1 MAANILQEIVDLP
14 LTGIRYALSDKL
26 LRANSEDRF
35 MPIRPGQIDHLL
47 AHMEEA
53 EVNINQ
59 LFSFKFKATEVS
71 EMMMASKAIG
81 EPLWELIQSLRLIQA
96 EKDSPPDLVA
106 HLEET
111 IRGWQGCSFSAP
123 ELKHVL
129 QKIKH
134 ISQDKKIEAE
144 IQNAY
149 QGIFTG
155 KAPHT
160 INLDSPG
167 RQLVWATH
175 LLFLIYNP
183 WLMKAWPA
191 PRRRAG
197 YQLHTTALWKQ
208 LLDSHHVRYLRA
220 LFGSHIYNLLRN
232 DKILIGWGP
241 PGSWFSYNVHAAR
254 INCDLLYS
262 MLVGFDH
269 ARACTVHEIGHAVQT
284 KGIPH
289 YIQELND
296 AVQDMEGPDAED
308 AMSQELQL
316 KQYFLN
322 AAEDNC
328 INRYTTEIGGVFG
341 QDYGYSLNYFYTAIG
356 DIGRRFVGRQDVYPE
371 KTPQTRFKNLTF
383 IISRAFLTNNGLFEN
398 TPEDWELVMAKPEWV
413 IGRDRY
419 KPEEFLDNA
428 ASFQQLME
436 MCLEVEHYF
445 PPLQEMAGG
454 PKHYAEQAE
463 AYAAKRFDLIYEMW
477 QLYAQDLADEILE
490 KEDGDASDAMDQFQV
505 KMNNQEEEK
514 KKDKA
519 EEEEEKEEKK
529 PEEKE
534 DPDNE
539 DAEEKPKEKN
549 PAPPTQSDKDSEDIT
564 DEDLDGDPPDAE
576 PPPETDENEDDSEGE
591 AAEDSE
597 SGDGDD
603 SEDPSDTDEASD
615 EGDPEEGDDDGE
627 ASEPDTGGSGQ
638 QEQENEEKPDK
649 PDDDAEIE
657 EKEMEGE
664 PPEDAETK
672 PEIEKPEE
680 GDEQKEQPEDGEQP
694 ETEEEPPQEL
704 TAEELEE
711 MMQKLMEELNDVVE
725 YKEDDEAEIEAV
737 EDDEAEAELVREE
750 EDPDLEPEIKPEEGE
765 KQDKSGE
772 RGDAK
777 GGDEGSTGVLER
789 TNLPD
794 DPMASIENLMEA
806 LREAEKE
813 EALKPERRL
822 PEPSEEEPPPKPK
835 LEIPP
840 PMNLDQLAQGD
851 WGDFSRRVALH
862 GPVIALMAKALEKLK
877 IAQLKI
883 IHKISRRHSLT
894 PEGGDLRRFD
904 QAAMQRLIQQIAKN
918 EKFDK
923 DDLNMFRKDDRRAA
937 PTRPTRIILIDGSR
951 SMTFGSAPYPMDKAI
966 QEAVIDYMASRV
978 AGYDTYITMFGP
990 LNPIILAQPGD
1001 NLFEIG
1007 KRIEKVH
1014 GGLNTM
1020 TYLAPALMQT
1030 IQAVAHRKKFSEP
1043 YVGFTNFVI
1052 YSDGDIDD
1060 MRDSREVIEQ
1070 IFVHAP
1076 KSTFDIV
1083 LITNKL
1089 ATPMDVLLRT
1099 LDSKNPIHQ
1108 IGVVRSNAQR
1118 QYPMALTSTY
1128 KLTTRIRSAKSGF
1141 ADPAWMRG
1149 GQFKRLLKH
1158 LTH

>member
-1 MAANILQEIVDLP
+1 MSANVLQEIVDLP

-26 LRANSEDRF
+26 LRANSPDRF
-35 MPIRPGQIDHLL
+35 MPIQEGQVERLL

-53 EVNINQ
+53 EVDLGQVYN
-59 LFSFKFKATEVS
+59 FKGKAEEVIAAML
-71 EMMMASKAIG
+71 ESKAVG
-81 EPLWELIQSLRLIQA
+81 DPLWEVVQSLRLIQA
-96 EKDSPPDLVA
+96 QKNIPPALIA
-106 HLEET
+106 HIEET
-111 IRGWQGCSFSAP
+111 VRQWQGCSFSAA
-123 ELKHVL
+123 ELKLIL

-134 ISQDKKIEAE
+134 LSVDAKLEHE

-155 KAPHT
+155 KAPFD
-160 INLDSPG
+160 INLGTPE

-183 WLMKAWPA
+183 WLMTTWKGNA
-191 PRRRAG
+191 RSKS
-197 YQLHTTALWKQ
+197 YQLDGSRLWKQ

-232 DKILIGWGP
+232 DKILVGWGA
-241 PGSWFSYNVHAAR
+241 PGTWFSYAVNPGR

-296 AVQDMEGPDAED
+296 AVQEMEGVDAED
-308 AMSQELQL
+308 AMAQELQL

-322 AAEDNC
+322 ASEDNC

-356 DIGRRFVGRQDVYPE
+356 DIGRRYVGRQDLYPE
-371 KTPQTRFKNLTF
+371 KTAQARFKNLTF

-398 TPEDWELVMAKPEWV
+398 TPEDWKLVMAKPEWIV
-413 IGRDRY
+413 GRDR
-419 KPEEFLDNA
+419 KNPEAHLDSEPA
-428 ASFQQLME
+428 FQQLME
-436 MCLEVEHYF
+436 MCEEIEYYF

-454 PKHYAEQAE
+454 PKYYGELAETYAE
-463 AYAAKRFDLIYEMW
+463 KRFELIHEMW
-477 QLYAQDLADEILE
+477 KLYAQDIVDEILE
-490 KEDGDASDAMDQFQV
+490 RDEGDASDSMDQFQM
-505 KMNNQEEEK
+505 KMNNQEEKKKEKEKEEK
-514 KKDKA
+514 K
-519 EEEEEKEEKK
+519 EEKEEK
-529 PEEKE
+529 E
-534 DPDNE
+534 DPE
-539 DAEEKPKEKN
+539 DENAKEKPKENN
-549 PAPPTQSDKDSEDIT
+549 PAPPTQSDKDADDIT

-576 PPPETDENEDDSEGE
+576 PPPENDDDTEGE
-591 AAEDSE
+591 SGEDAD
-597 SGDGDD
+597 SGDGGGDD
-603 SEDPSDTDEASD
+603 DPNDTDEASD

-638 QEQENEEKPDK
+638 QQQKNDDPPKEKPEDEDL
-649 PDDDAEIE
+649 PDDAQVE

-672 PEIEKPEE
+672 PETTDDPQEQSEE
-680 GDEQKEQPEDGEQP
+680 GEQAEGE
-694 ETEEEPPQEL
+694 EAPPQEL
-704 TAEELEE
+704 SKEELED
-711 MMQKLMEELNDVVE
+711 MMQKLMEQLNDVVE
-725 YKEDDEAEIEAV
+725 YKEDDEAEIDAV
-737 EDDEAEAELVREE
+737 EDEEAEAELVREE
-750 EDPDLEPEIKPEEGE
+750 EDPDLDPELKPEEGE
-765 KQDKSGE
+765 KIDRSGE
-772 RGDAK
+772 RGDAQ
-777 GGDEGSTGVLER
+777 GGDEGSTGVLDR
-789 TNLPD
+789 NNLPD
-794 DPMASIENLMEA
+794 DPMASIGDLMEA
-806 LREAEKE
+806 LREAEKQE
-813 EALKPERRL
+813 ENKPERRR
-822 PEPSEEEPPPKPK
+822 PEPDDDDPPPKPK

-840 PMNLDQLAQGD
+840 PMNLDQLAQGN
-851 WGDFSRRVALH
+851 WEDFSRRVALH

-877 IAQLKI
+877 LAQLKI

-894 PEGGDLRRFD
+894 PQGGDLRRFD

-923 DDLNMFRKDDRRAA
+923 DDLNMFKKDDRRAA

-951 SMTFGSAPYPMDKAI
+951 SMTFGNAPYPMDKAI

-990 LNPIILAQPGD
+990 KNPIILAQPGD

-1030 IQAVAHRKKFSEP
+1030 IQLVAHRKKFEEP

-1060 MRDSREVIEQ
+1060 MRASREVIEQ
-1070 IFVHAP
+1070 IFIHAP

-1083 LITNKL
+1083 LITNKH
-1089 ATPMDVLLRT
+1089 ATPMDVLMRT
-1099 LDSKNPIHQ
+1099 MDSQSPIHQ

-1118 QYPMALTSTY
+1118 QFPMALTATY

-1158 LTH
+1158 LTR